1 MPGQRTR
8 PHFGHPHAS
17 TRRGGIHDPALGGI
31 FNSSGDSV
39 HSGDS
44 DSGELF
50 NARITTFMP
59 NTSGDYF
66 IEVTAP
72 EFQGPHN
79 TGKYWLTVTVVS

>member
-8 PHFGHPHAS
+8 PYFGHPHAS

-50 NARITTFMP
+50 NARITFTP
-59 NTSGDYF
+59 STGGDYF

-72 EFQGPHN
+72 EFQGPYN